1 MASRDVT
8 KAAST
13 QMRPIDHYERQLH
26 AEGFRL
32 IAGVDEAGRGALA
45 GPLLAA
51 AVILPR
57 EFDVE
62 GLADSKLLTPL
73 QRDAWFE
80 RIRKSAVSVAVC
92 RSFPRRIDS
101 RGLHVCNL
109 RLLRLAIKSLD
120 VRPDFVIS
128 DGFPLPGV
136 RLPHLS
142 IKKGDAVTAS
152 VAAASVVAKVT
163 RDRMMDRYHRRYPRY
178 GFDRHRGYGTP
189 SHRAAIARY
198 GPCPIHRMSFKGMGL
213 YMEDRETYVRLYAK
227 DHLLRGRAVPRE
239 EVSGSEAV
247 AIELTEEPVAVDL
260 GELDP

>member
-1 MASRDVT
+1 VT
-8 KAAST
+8 KAASDA
-13 QMRPIDHYERQLH
+13 MRPIDHYERQLH
-26 AEGFRL
+26 AQGFRL

-57 EFDVE
+57 QFDVD
-62 GLADSKLLTPL
+62 GLADSKLLTPN
-73 QRDAWFE
+73 QRDEWFD
-80 RIRKSAVSVAVC
+80 RIREAAVSVAVC

-109 RLLRLAIKSLD
+109 RLLRLAIRALD
-120 VRPDFVIS
+120 TRPDFVLT
-128 DGFPLPGV
+128 DGFPMPGV

-142 IKKGDAVTAS
+142 IKKGDVVTAS

-178 GFDRHRGYGTP
+178 GFDRHRGYGTA

-213 YMEDRETYVRLYAK
+213 YMEDRETYVRLY
-227 DHLLRGRAVPRE
+227 GRDLVSPAEPFDPNDLDG
-239 EVSGSEAV
+239 EVVETPEADDR
-247 AIELTEEPVAVDL
+247 PVVVDL
-260 GELDP
+260 EDL

>member
-1 MASRDVT
+1 VASRDLT
-8 KAAST
+8 KASNN
-13 QMRPIDHYERQLH
+13 MKPIDHYERQLH

-51 AVILPR
+51 AVILPGG
-57 EFDVE
+57 FDVE
-62 GLADSKLLTPL
+62 GLADSKLLTHL
-73 QRDAWFE
+73 QRDMWFD
-80 RIRKSAVSVAVC
+80 RIRDGAVSVAVC

-101 RGLHVCNL
+101 RGLHVSNL
-109 RLLRLAIKSLD
+109 RLLRLAVKALD
-120 VRPDFVIS
+120 IRPDFVLT

-163 RDRMMDRYHRRYPRY
+163 RDRMMERYHRRYPRY
-178 GFDRHRGYGTP
+178 GFDQHRGYGTA

-213 YMEDRETYVRLYAK
+213 YMEDRETYLRLYGRELPQPSVTVE
-227 DHLLRGRAVPRE
+227 DERGGGLPETLEPDGEPAV
-239 EVSGSEAV
+239 
-247 AIELTEEPVAVDL
+247 IDL
-260 GELDP
+260 ENL

>member
-1 MASRDVT
+1 MAPRDLR
-8 KAAST
+8 KAASHE
-13 QMRPIDHYERQLH
+13 MRPLDHYERQLR

-51 AVILPR
+51 AVILPKG
-57 EFDVE
+57 FVVE

-73 QRDAWFE
+73 QRDAWFD
-80 RIRKSAVSVAVC
+80 RIRDGAVSVAVC

-101 RGLHVCNL
+101 RGLHVSNL
-109 RLLRLAIKSLD
+109 RLLRLAVKALD
-120 VRPDFVIS
+120 IRPDFVIS

-136 RLPHLS
+136 RLPRLS

-213 YMEDRETYVRLYAK
+213 YMEDRETYRRLYGR
-227 DHLLRGRAVPRE
+227 DLLEAPVIMEQELGDAAPEALEPADQPAV
-239 EVSGSEAV
+239 
-247 AIELTEEPVAVDL
+247 VDL
-260 GELDP
+260 EEL